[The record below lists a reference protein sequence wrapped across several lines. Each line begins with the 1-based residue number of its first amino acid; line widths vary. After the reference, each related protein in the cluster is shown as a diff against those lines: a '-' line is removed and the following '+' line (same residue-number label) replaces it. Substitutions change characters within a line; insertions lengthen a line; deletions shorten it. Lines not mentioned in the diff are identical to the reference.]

1 MSFCSR
7 CGHPI
12 EAGSSFC
19 VKCGRAITPTTQ
31 AAPSWKDKENLRA
44 GIGIIGTLAIVIT
57 FAAIIGSKNSSSP
70 PSGASPVQT
79 PVAEVNDDASLLI
92 SRCGKPDIDDST
104 VYDNPRPPMMSRML
118 TYKKARLRF
127 AYIQRDGHVG
137 DPPPYTWKMIG
148 IVDTRNET
156 AISAPALKATLTKR
170 LPCSLPH

>member
-1 MSFCSR
+1 M
-7 CGHPI
+7 
-12 EAGSSFC
+12 
-19 VKCGRAITPTTQ
+19 V
-31 AAPSWKDKENLRA
+31 
-44 GIGIIGTLAIVIT
+44 
-57 FAAIIGSKNSSSP
+57 
-70 PSGASPVQT
+70 
-79 PVAEVNDDASLLI
+79 
-92 SRCGKPDIDDST
+92 
-104 VYDNPRPPMMSRML
+104 SRML